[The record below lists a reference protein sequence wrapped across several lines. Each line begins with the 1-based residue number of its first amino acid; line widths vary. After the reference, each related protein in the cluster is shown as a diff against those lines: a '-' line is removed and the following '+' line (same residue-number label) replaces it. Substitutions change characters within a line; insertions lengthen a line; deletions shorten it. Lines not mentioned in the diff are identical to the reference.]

1 MLTAFLCNRIQFHDL
16 LTCPR
21 GAREDRR
28 RRVVLILLITTI
40 SLMIYTKSEPFYDFG
55 LLKDTREDRGAAY
68 DYIKAWST

>member
-1 MLTAFLCNRIQFHDL
+1 MMVLPSGLSLAIENFRIL
-16 LTCPR
+16 
-21 GAREDRR
+21 
-28 RRVVLILLITTI
+28 VVSGLSCKLVPSTLSITTI